1 MKESE
6 EEQLEGEERQWQR
19 AVSREAG
26 KKHSQEG
33 VRRGRGGNH
42 GL

>member
-19 AVSREAG
+19 AVSCEAER
-26 KKHSQEG
+26 SIP
-33 VRRGRGGNH
+33 RRAKMRMGEANY